1 VPDRPLIPIR
11 VYLDR
16 LIEKANQPA
25 VEFCVQ
31 LAPYLP
37 DKDYGGHT
45 VLADVL
51 EQAIQADRCGFESVS
66 ITEHHLMNIL
76 MMPAPL
82 QFATQIAAHTSNIK
96 IITSIAVLP
105 LHDMRTYAGE
115 VICADIFTNGRL
127 MLGVGRG
134 AFAYEME
141 RLGVPMD
148 ETQERFN
155 EALEVLQSLLTEEEV
170 SWHGK
175 YYNFDSLTVMPR
187 PLTPGGPELMMAVM
201 NPEGIYHCTKRGF
214 HIQTTPLAGN
224 HQLLLDQVSAFNRAK
239 DEMETTAK
247 PLSLS
252 LSRVGLPCN
261 SEKEKSKRLICA
273 ESYYS
278 RFDNVFTGPGTVV
291 NGMITPLPR
300 AQTREELAES
310 LLIATPEEII
320 DRLSVYQE
328 LGIDR
333 FILSCNFGVAQQ
345 EVLDGLQQFAED
357 VMPHFDSAK
366 TATTQS
372 SQYTPDAQTTASDP
386 TDTNNAGTA

>member
-1 VPDRPLIPIR
+1 VPDVPDRPLIPIR

-16 LIEKANQPA
+16 LIEKDNQPA

-155 EALEVLQSLLTEEEV
+155 EAT
-170 SWHGK
+170 HRG
-175 YYNFDSLTVMPR
+175 
-187 PLTPGGPELMMAVM
+187 
-201 NPEGIYHCTKRGF
+201 RGF
-214 HIQTTPLAGN
+214 MA
-224 HQLLLDQVSAFNRAK
+224 R
-239 DEMETTAK
+239 
-247 PLSLS
+247 
-252 LSRVGLPCN
+252 
-261 SEKEKSKRLICA
+261 
-273 ESYYS
+273 
-278 RFDNVFTGPGTVV
+278 
-291 NGMITPLPR
+291 
-300 AQTREELAES
+300 
-310 LLIATPEEII
+310 
-320 DRLSVYQE
+320 
-328 LGIDR
+328 
-333 FILSCNFGVAQQ
+333 
-345 EVLDGLQQFAED
+345 
-357 VMPHFDSAK
+357 
-366 TATTQS
+366 
-372 SQYTPDAQTTASDP
+372 
-386 TDTNNAGTA
+386 